1 MTALINN
8 KMLLLILLID
18 ITGYLRVRI
27 KFNRPPQTPLML
39 LILSETSETLTID
52 REGRIQ
58 LSYKNPIVKN

>member
-1 MTALINN
+1 
-8 KMLLLILLID
+8 LLID
-18 ITGYLRVRI
+18 ILGYLRVRI

-58 LSYKNPIVKN
+58 MSYKNPIVKN